1 MKILITSDLYKPLVN
16 GVVTS
21 VVNLKEGLERDGHEV
36 RILTLSGTHHSMK
49 VDNVYYLGSIDAGR
63 IYPNIRILSSIG
75 KSIIDELVE
84 WKPDVIHTQC
94 EFSTFVPAK
103 IISKRTGAPIVHT
116 YHTVYEQ
123 YTEYV
128 LPGKR
133 LGRKLAASFTK
144 SITDHTDA
152 VIVPTDKV
160 EDMLQSY
167 KVKTPM
173 YVVPTGINL
182 DRFETSDEYIRKT
195 IRKELGIGENE
206 CILTFVGRVAKEKN
220 LEEII
225 SFMDDSRTNNI
236 RLLIVGDGP
245 DMDDIKKEVAK
256 RGLTNRVIFAG
267 MIAPSRVADFYKAGD
282 IFVSAS
288 TSETQ
293 GLTYM
298 EAMASGLVLLCRND
312 DALNEVVQ
320 NGENGFV
327 YDCREDFIS
336 ALFILMTDEEKRLE
350 IAKKAKMSVVERYSI
365 RKFTSDCE
373 RVYSMYAA

>member
-21 VVNLKEGLERDGHEV
+21 VVNLKEGLEKDGHDV

-49 VDNVYYLGSIDAGR
+49 VGNVYYLGSIDAGM
-63 IYPNIRILSSIG
+63 IYPNIRIMSSMNID
-75 KSIIDELVE
+75 IIEELVD

-128 LPGKR
+128 LHSKR
-133 LGRKLAASFTK
+133 IGRRLAKQFTK
-144 SITDHTDA
+144 SITDHTNA
-152 VIVPTDKV
+152 VIVPTDKM
-160 EDMLQSY
+160 EDMLLSY
-167 KVKTPM
+167 NVDTPM
-173 YVVPTGINL
+173 FVVPTGINL
-182 DRFETSDEYIRKT
+182 DRFLADGTDKRSEIRKKYG
-195 IRKELGIGENE
+195 IKEDE
-206 CILTFVGRVAKEKN
+206 CVLTFVGRVAKEKN

-225 SFMDDSRTNNI
+225 EFLDDARTNNI

-245 DMDDIKKEVAK
+245 DREDIEKEAARRK
-256 RGLTNRVIFAG
+256 LEDRVIFTG
-267 MIAPSRVADFYKAGD
+267 MVNPSEVADYYKAGD

-298 EAMASGLVLLCRND
+298 EAMASGLVPLCRND
-312 DALNEVVQ
+312 DALRDVVE

-327 YDCREDFIS
+327 YDTKDDFMN
-336 ALFILMTDEEKRLE
+336 ALFILMTDAEKRAE
-350 IAKKAKMSVVERYSI
+350 IGRKARKSMLERYSI
-365 RKFTSDCE
+365 ATFTKDCE
-373 RVYSMYAA
+373 KVYSLYAA

>member
-49 VDNVYYLGSIDAGR
+49 VGNVYYLGSIDAGR

-84 WKPDVIHTQC
+84 WNPDVIHTQC

-133 LGRKLAASFTK
+133 LGRRLAKQFTK
-144 SITDHTDA
+144 SFTDHTNA
-152 VIVPTDKV
+152 VIVPTDKM
-160 EDMLQSY
+160 EDMLSSY
-167 KVKTPM
+167 KVDTPM

-182 DRFETSDEYIRKT
+182 DRFETSDAYIRRT
-195 IRKELGIGENE
+195 IRNKFGIGEDE
-206 CILTFVGRVAKEKN
+206 CLLTFVGRVAKEKN

-225 SFMDDSRTNNI
+225 SFMDDARTNNI
-236 RLLIVGDGP
+236 RLLVVGDGP
-245 DMDDIKKEVAK
+245 DREDVEKEVAR
-256 RGLTNRVIFAG
+256 RGLKDRVIFAG
-267 MIAPSRVADFYKAGD
+267 MVAPSEVADYYKAGD

-288 TSETQ
+288 TTETQ

-312 DALNEVVQ
+312 EALDDVVV

-327 YDCREDFIS
+327 YDNKEDFMN
-336 ALFILMTDEEKRLE
+336 ALFILMTDSEKRAE
-350 IAKKAKMSVVERYSI
+350 IAAKARASVLERYSI
-365 RKFTSDCE
+365 DKFAKDCE
-373 RVYSMYAA
+373 RVYSLYAA